1 MKDDG
6 LLSGVDAWR
15 HRWRGR
21 RIRWQFDLKVLR
33 RRAEAI
39 EQRTL
44 DVELL
49 DGDDWAEMVKST
61 RAAVANRRSGGDAV
75 IDEATAVLAVLMQRA
90 TGRKPYL
97 VQLMGALA
105 MQRGWLIEMAT
116 GEGKTLTAALTAVLW
131 AWRWERCHVVTSN
144 DYLAERDA
152 AGLRTYYE
160 AAGLQCGFITATM
173 APEERR
179 QNYRCAI
186 TYTTGQQVLAD
197 VLRDQLEFSHTA
209 GTPSDR
215 LLGLIDPAK
224 ASLRLVPP
232 LSCALV
238 DEADSVLADDAVT
251 PLIISKAET
260 DEDLKKATVMA
271 RELSLGFKIGRDFS
285 VDEVRRSV
293 VLFEPAQEAIRG
305 AEATFPPSWRAAYRV
320 AFLVTK
326 ALAAEHLYRQ
336 GRHYVVVDGKVV
348 IVDERT
354 GRLMPQTSWSDGL
367 HQAVEAKAGVDLTDP
382 TKASI
387 KMTFQTYFRSYPRL
401 SGMSGTLAD
410 IADEFWRIY
419 ELPMGRIPS
428 RLPRRHQREPNRIFA
443 SAEARWQAVM
453 TEIEHQRARD
463 RAVLVGTR
471 SIEDSQLLGAKLAER
486 GIDHVVLNALEHDH
500 EALIVTQAGIAGRV
514 TIATNMAGR
523 GTDIMLDDVALAAG
537 GLHVIGTERHDSRR
551 VDAQLVGR
559 ASRQGEP
566 GSSVFL
572 LSLEDTLMREALTER
587 WREWGQSTL
596 RMPGWALGWL
606 GFIRLRQWQLER
618 RSSALRISLLLH
630 EQKLAKALSFA
641 TRRGRDG

>member
-1 MKDDG
+1 M
-6 LLSGVDAWR
+6 
-15 HRWRGR
+15 
-21 RIRWQFDLKVLR
+21 
-33 RRAEAI
+33 
-39 EQRTL
+39 
-44 DVELL
+44 
-49 DGDDWAEMVKST
+49 
-61 RAAVANRRSGGDAV
+61 

-105 MQRGWLIEMAT
+105 MQKGWLIEMAT

-152 AGLRTYYE
+152 VGLGEYYQSAGLR
-160 AAGLQCGFITATM
+160 CGFITATM
-173 APEERR
+173 SPAERR

-197 VLRDQLEFSHTA
+197 VLRDQLEFSHPA

-215 LLGLIDPAK
+215 LQGLIDPAK
-224 ASLRLVPP
+224 ATRRLVPP
-232 LSCALV
+232 LRGAIV

-251 PLIISKAET
+251 PLIISKAES
-260 DEDLKKATVMA
+260 DEDLKSATMMA
-271 RELSLGFKIGRDFS
+271 RKLARGFGIGQDFS
-285 VDEVRRSV
+285 VDEVRRAV
-293 VLFEPAQEAIRG
+293 VLHEPAQEVIRT

-320 AFLVTK
+320 AYLVTK
-326 ALAAEHLYRQ
+326 ALAAQHLYRR
-336 GRHYVVVDGKVV
+336 GRHYVVVEGKVV

-367 HQAVEAKAGVDLTDP
+367 HQAVEAKEGVDLTDP

-401 SGMSGTLAD
+401 AGMSGTLVD

-419 ELPMGRIPS
+419 ELPMGRIPP
-428 RLPRRHQREPNRIFA
+428 RLPRQHRRDPDRIFA

-453 TEIEHQRARD
+453 TEIEHQRARG

-471 SIEDSQLLGAKLAER
+471 SIEDSQLLGAKLARE

-500 EALIVTQAGIAGRV
+500 EALIVKQAGIAGRV

-523 GTDIMLDDVALAAG
+523 GTDIILDDVAMAAG

-572 LSLEDTLMREALTER
+572 LSLEDTLMREALPEW
-587 WREWGQSTL
+587 WREWAQRTL
-596 RMPGWALGWL
+596 RLPVVSYGWL
-606 GFIRLRQWQLER
+606 AFFRVRQWQLER

-630 EQKLAKALSFA
+630 EQKLEKALSFA
-641 TRRGRDG
+641 TRR